1 MYEAYKDLVEISR
14 DNRKGDNITRSEF
27 ESLKRGGHL
36 DEWMDEYD
44 LGFSDLDLNNSGRIS
59 SSDGNRLK
67 AGGSSSNVDD
77 DRPNRNSGEM
87 VVVQFGWSDTDI
99 SKTKRALTQ
108 AGITDTEYK
117 MSNSGYDKGIG
128 IAVVPREEAERFAE
142 QYKGGKTFAHIHKAV
157 SNVNDINDLRISFVV
172 SDSRD
177 VINFG
182 GGAYGAL
189 MTDDPANKTS
199 GSNVKGSQTG
209 SDSFWSVSDGN
220 RGSAKMYKEQ
230 GAPNGAQYVK
240 MSAEVK

>member
-1 MYEAYKDLVEISR
+1 
-14 DNRKGDNITRSEF
+14 
-27 ESLKRGGHL
+27 
-36 DEWMDEYD
+36 
-44 LGFSDLDLNNSGRIS
+44 
-59 SSDGNRLK
+59 
-67 AGGSSSNVDD
+67 
-77 DRPNRNSGEM
+77 M
-87 VVVQFGWSDTDI
+87 VA
-99 SKTKRALTQ
+99 K
-108 AGITDTEYK
+108 
-117 MSNSGYDKGIG
+117 N
-128 IAVVPREEAERFAE
+128 
-142 QYKGGKTFAHIHKAV
+142 
-157 SNVNDINDLRISFVV
+157 
-172 SDSRD
+172 DSRD